1 MIDFLR
7 KKKWLQKLWQSVLR
21 LSCQTEPS
29 LRPRQLG
36 QTRSPFT
43 YGCNRRRAVRL
54 PVVRAQVTGDGK
66 DAARTQSTG
75 ERKDTRR
82 AQSSGD
88 KKDAAKGQA
97 THGEKKDTARAAP
110 ATEETRDTAIDVH
123 VSSRGNHQQQ
133 QGQAVEVRPRRQALD
148 LSPFGLLDSLSPMR
162 TIRQMFESIDRLF
175 DDALTFPAAEL
186 RAPWDAKEDE
196 NVIKMRF
203 DVPGLTKEDVK
214 VYVEDDE
221 LVIKGEHK
229 EERAK
234 DESWSER
241 SYGAFYTRLHLPD
254 NCEKDKIKAGLK
266 NGVLVISIPK
276 RPRQSAR

>member
-1 MIDFLR
+1 MSSKTLAIRSSLLVSNR
-7 KKKWLQKLWQSVLR
+7 AGPSAKAVGPNSV
-21 LSCQTEPS
+21 S
-29 LRPRQLG
+29 
-36 QTRSPFT
+36 FT
-43 YGCNRRRAVRL
+43 YGCNPRRAVRL

-75 ERKDTRR
+75 ERKDTQR

-110 ATEETRDTAIDVH
+110 ATEEKRDTAIDVH
-123 VSSRGNHQQQ
+123 VSNRGNQQ
-133 QGQAVEVRPRRQALD
+133 QGQAVEVRPRRQALH

-162 TIRQMFESIDRLF
+162 TIRQMFASIDQLF
-175 DDALTFPAAEL
+175 DDALTFPAAES

-196 NVIKMRF
+196 N
-203 DVPGLTKEDVK
+203 

-229 EERAK
+229 EERAQ

-241 SYGAFYTRLHLPD
+241 SYGAFYTRLRLPD
-254 NCEKDKIKAGLK
+254 YCDKDKIKGELK

-276 RPRQSAR
+276 TKVERKVIDVDIQ